1 MLQNHL
7 GLSPMQT
14 GLAWLPFCLGFFPG
28 IFLSQFV
35 MQRWNPQ
42 AAAVVGLAI
51 SALGFALFAFGVPL
65 HSYWLGML
73 PAMLVTS
80 IGFGCVA
87 PVAQS
92 LATSD
97 LSEADAG
104 AGAGAGS
111 GITTTIQQL
120 FQVFG
125 VTLLAAVALGVS
137 DSTGVP
143 TIAPN
148 GFVTAFALSALAMIG
163 GALLIWAGR
172 NALVL
177 EPVPSSPQP

>member
-1 MLQNHL
+1 
-7 GLSPMQT
+7 
-14 GLAWLPFCLGFFPG
+14 
-28 IFLSQFV
+28 
-35 MQRWNPQ
+35 
-42 AAAVVGLAI
+42 
-51 SALGFALFAFGVPL
+51 
-65 HSYWLGML
+65 ML

-104 AGAGAGS
+104 AGS

-125 VTLLAAVALGVS
+125 VTLLAAVGLAVS
-137 DSTGVP
+137 DSTAVP
-143 TIAPN
+143 TITAN
-148 GFVTAFALSALAMIG
+148 GFVSAFALSALAMIG

-172 NALVL
+172 NALAL
-177 EPVPSSPQP
+177 EPAPSSPQP